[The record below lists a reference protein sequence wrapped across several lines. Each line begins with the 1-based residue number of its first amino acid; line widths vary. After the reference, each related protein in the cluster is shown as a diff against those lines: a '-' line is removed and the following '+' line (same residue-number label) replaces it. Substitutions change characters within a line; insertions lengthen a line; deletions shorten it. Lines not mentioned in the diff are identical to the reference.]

1 MRKLV
6 HAVRSAGVLLIAAAL
21 ACGGGSTAP
30 GSTGGP
36 SVNPG
41 GGTGGGGNSGG
52 AGGGGVTVTVSN
64 NMFSPDNMTV
74 PVGTTVTFKWDSCSG
89 DGYGGS
95 ACTGHTVTFTDG
107 VTSDTLSA
115 GTFSRSFSAAGTF
128 NYRCRVHGSYMTG
141 TIVVK

>member
-1 MRKLV
+1 MRTLV
-6 HAVRSAGVLLIAAAL
+6 HAVRSAGVLLVAAAL

-41 GGTGGGGNSGG
+41 GSGGGGNTGG
-52 AGGGGVTVTVSN
+52 GGGGGVTVTVSN
-64 NMFSPDNMTV
+64 NMFAPDNVTV
-74 PVGTTVTFKWDSCSG
+74 PVGTTVTFKWDACSG

-107 VTSDTLSA
+107 VTSDTLA
-115 GTFSRSFSAAGTF
+115 TGTYSRSFSAAGTF
-128 NYRCRVHGSYMTG
+128 TYRCRVHGSYMTG

>member
-1 MRKLV
+1 MRKFV
-6 HAVRSAGVLLIAAAL
+6 HAVLRAGVLFLVAAL
-21 ACGGGSTAP
+21 ACGGGSTDP

-36 SVNPG
+36 PVNSGGGG
-41 GGTGGGGNSGG
+41 GGTGGVGG
-52 AGGGGVTVTVSN
+52 AGVTITVSN
-64 NMFSPDNMTV
+64 NMFSPDNVIV

-107 VTSDTLSA
+107 VTSDTLSSGTYLRSFSTA
-115 GTFSRSFSAAGTF
+115 GTFT
-128 NYRCRVHGSYMTG
+128 YRCRVHGSYMTG